1 MKKEDISV
9 NLTHA
14 LKLSEKQSKGPAVKS
29 TVQRCMYIFRD
40 LPNGCKGLLQIFK
53 EVIGF
58 TRKDIQESLKSRKTV
73 YSIYILKKRGW
84 MKYISNFLRAF
95 SLGGSAGLFIVKV
108 FNFRVQ
114 ITAILKLQIARNLSL
129 SRDIY

>member
-1 MKKEDISV
+1 
-9 NLTHA
+9 
-14 LKLSEKQSKGPAVKS
+14 
-29 TVQRCMYIFRD
+29 
-40 LPNGCKGLLQIFK
+40 
-53 EVIGF
+53 
-58 TRKDIQESLKSRKTV
+58 
-73 YSIYILKKRGW
+73 